1 MLLVVALLTTFISF
15 TQTEDEVRVNADA
28 LFKNKQYVEATPLYL
43 RLLSLQPRSYD
54 YSYKYGTCL
63 LFNSN
68 SKQDAIRY
76 LAYAIKSP
84 VPIPEANFFLGK
96 AYHLNYQFNDAISE
110 YRNYLSKAGNKGEYF
125 AESNRNIAMCEN
137 GKNLLTTLTDVIVR
151 KRTEIKQ
158 DDFFR
163 LYDLAEIGGSIITA
177 VDFQTK
183 NDKKYNHKPIVHIAP
198 NMENVYFSSYG
209 EGDNLDIYV
218 ARKLPGG
225 KFGVP
230 QKLNGA
236 VNTPFD
242 EDFPY
247 MHPNGNELYFSSKG
261 HNSMG
266 GYDIFKAKFNAD
278 NNTFEEVTN
287 VDFSI
292 SSPDDDLLYVV
303 DKDNKNAYFSSRRQ
317 SQDGK
322 IVVYKVAVER
332 IPIQLAIV
340 KGTFASSVLPAGSK
354 MTVEVI
360 DKTNGKKIG
369 VFKTLKES
377 SYLITFPKGGKYQ
390 YKVTVEGSNEVFTVD
405 VDIPFLKELRPL
417 KQKMD
422 HELADSKER
431 IRITNLFD
439 EQVED
444 AQSIVSQVLKERAN
458 LNVNEDQYNT
468 EELESQAKLKAAL
481 AELRLNTRSPME
493 FGQLLERTHTELRQ
507 NVTGENKIERSADA
521 ISRNLYN
528 EIVAIDTEIRTLVK
542 EADASE
548 SNRRKE
554 LVLTNAKELYRQRE
568 EKLEKI
574 KQVQA
579 EAAAIGTTGNSATVN
594 PEKLGELSKQYNQLL
609 NDGKTTE
616 LVTLLN
622 QNKEYLSNVLSA
634 PAQATASE
642 ELLKKQETI
651 VNEISRLQ
659 SIENGYVEE
668 IKRLESEIATLTQQR
683 EAAKDKFKQ
692 EFQDKI
698 DAKNYEL
705 ENAKSSLS
713 KTRNLIPAIAQQRDE
728 NNRKLNIVNEIES
741 YQGKPVTKEELAKV
755 KAVVSDEKSKTLQ
768 SYIDASLKELSSQPA
783 SDPKETKTET
793 AIEQYNTQSE
803 EIYAN
808 TDWSDYE
815 KQERLLTLNDQKQQ
829 ELAEYLKELENNPA
843 LDESTKVQQR
853 NTTQK
858 LVQELQHD
866 KQLLQEAIAV
876 SAKNEITQLK
886 TENIVQE
893 LYPGYE
899 ENKQTIKQNI
909 RLSEPEQLQQLT
921 INDQELVT
929 KITSEINHLKSG
941 QTTRQE
947 QSLSAAKIDLLEDYR
962 TQLQTTIAERQQ
974 QITRLQNEMN
984 VAQELEK
991 QVTTVAQ
998 QTETTYSDKL
1008 RQFNQLDAA
1017 TQTNERIEVLNNLST
1032 TLGVQQQQLQQLKS
1046 TSPSNQTIAKALT
1059 SIETKIAEV
1068 SVLLTTEK
1076 TAQETSDQT
1085 ATNTSLP
1092 DPKQQKTPAVII
1104 EELQQ
1109 TYEGSINNDFSQAHA
1124 TTADIEQNIQR
1135 LNAYKNTIQQTLS
1148 TAEKSASEEEKTA
1161 YRAAAEQ
1168 EIQRI
1173 DNRIKTL
1180 EQQQQTIEQQTATQ
1194 TNNQTA
1200 TTSSK
1205 TPSIII
1211 EELQQTYAG
1220 SITTDFNETH
1230 ATTSEI
1236 KQNIQRLNTYK
1247 NTIQQTLSTAE
1258 KSASEEEKTAY
1269 RAAAEQEIQ
1278 RIDNRIKTLEQQQQT
1293 IEQQTATQTN
1303 NPNSNDVAVSPTRE
1317 QSIESKLADNTTSA
1331 KERKELTK
1339 ELTELK
1345 QEKAIS
1351 STRQKEEQIQELT
1364 SVISKAE
1371 STSGNPPSAS
1381 TSIAQKLTTQIHTEK
1396 DPLKKEL
1403 LVDELL
1409 KIREQ
1414 QAEQIERIQLL
1425 EENHSFTAANP
1436 DVRLYSE
1443 EQLKVRR
1450 RQGIIEIEELT
1461 NMRSLLQQQLTTAP
1475 KKEKEVLTQKINVL
1489 NEREA
1494 IVQRELVFIDAQL
1507 KQYTAVEESPSL
1519 SENTATL
1526 TYNEERAIASS
1537 EAYETY
1543 AKAVAEQ
1550 NKHVA
1555 EYAALKQQLR
1565 DHQSQLEAIRK
1576 REKTADPSEKMLLS
1590 DQKSMAIENIKNISV
1605 SLKELEVQ
1613 INEAAQ
1619 TASIHLPTDSIVGMK
1634 FKNLVARGINPI
1646 KKSLIATTLIPISVH
1661 GIEFNPTTPPLP
1673 ELKKIPVEVKT
1684 PMGLIYRVQ
1693 VGAFARPIPESHFK
1707 EFSPV
1712 SGEKIE
1718 NSAITRYMAGYF
1730 NTAST
1735 VVEARE
1741 KIRQLGYN
1749 DAFVVAYCDGKRIS
1763 FGEARQLEARNECI
1777 GKKVEE
1783 IQLEVATNIAQNLGL
1798 EDTSKTLKPV
1808 AEHTY
1813 NQAPGAAKAWAI
1825 EQFNGDQIFFTVQV
1839 GVFNRPVTRDLLFNL
1854 EPLYTL
1860 RLDNGQIRYS
1870 VGMYGNLMH
1879 AVNLQSEVRKKG
1891 IPDAFVVAYYQGN
1904 RISVSK
1910 ARELINGGVSVYT
1923 GNPNPQPKI
1932 EAHTAN
1938 SDVTTVIPVFST
1950 GTTGEVI
1957 THPESYVQFITKQT
1971 YEQYPREELNR
1982 YNNKGNFYYD
1992 NNDKHIKSTFYSD
2005 AFLLPRIAAFADEMD
2020 TIHYT
2025 KSDVL
2030 KSNDSR
2036 ISFLLNG
2043 TSIPGDFNDW
2053 LTKFPYRKAYIHS
2066 ENGIEIRIFDIQ
2078 LKEVEEMKI
2087 ISELFG
2093 YPLIETQNKS
2103 EYERNDE

>member
-369 VFKTLKES
+369 VFKSLKES

-622 QNKEYLSNVLSA
+622 QNKEYLSNVLST

-713 KTRNLIPAIAQQRDE
+713 KTRNLIPATAQQRDE

-876 SAKNEITQLK
+876 SAKNEIMQLK

-929 KITSEINHLKSG
+929 KITSEIDHLKSG

-947 QSLSAAKIDLLEDYR
+947 QLLSAAKIDLLEDYR

-974 QITRLQNEMN
+974 QITRLQNEIN

-1068 SVLLTTEK
+1068 SALLATEK
-1076 TAQETSDQT
+1076 TAQETS
-1085 ATNTSLP
+1085 
-1092 DPKQQKTPAVII
+1092 
-1104 EELQQ
+1104 
-1109 TYEGSINNDFSQAHA
+1109 
-1124 TTADIEQNIQR
+1124 
-1135 LNAYKNTIQQTLS
+1135 
-1148 TAEKSASEEEKTA
+1148 
-1161 YRAAAEQ
+1161 
-1168 EIQRI
+1168 
-1173 DNRIKTL
+1173 
-1180 EQQQQTIEQQTATQ
+1180 
-1194 TNNQTA
+1194 NQTA
-1200 TTSSK
+1200 STTESKRWSS
-1205 TPSIII
+1205 S
-1211 EELQQTYAG
+1211 
-1220 SITTDFNETH
+1220 N
-1230 ATTSEI
+1230 
-1236 KQNIQRLNTYK
+1236 KQSNNRRQRLLSKRHPSLLK
-1247 NTIQQTLSTAE
+1247 NCN
-1258 KSASEEEKTAY
+1258 K
-1269 RAAAEQEIQ
+1269 RMQEVLPLILM
-1278 RIDNRIKTLEQQQQT
+1278 KHMQQQRT
-1293 IEQQTATQTN
+1293 LNKIF
-1303 NPNSNDVAVSPTRE
+1303 
-1317 QSIESKLADNTTSA
+1317 
-1331 KERKELTK
+1331 
-1339 ELTELK
+1339 
-1345 QEKAIS
+1345 
-1351 STRQKEEQIQELT
+1351 
-1364 SVISKAE
+1364 SV
-1371 STSGNPPSAS
+1371 
-1381 TSIAQKLTTQIHTEK
+1381 
-1396 DPLKKEL
+1396 
-1403 LVDELL
+1403 
-1409 KIREQ
+1409 
-1414 QAEQIERIQLL
+1414 
-1425 EENHSFTAANP
+1425 
-1436 DVRLYSE
+1436 
-1443 EQLKVRR
+1443 
-1450 RQGIIEIEELT
+1450 
-1461 NMRSLLQQQLTTAP
+1461 
-1475 KKEKEVLTQKINVL
+1475 
-1489 NEREA
+1489 
-1494 IVQRELVFIDAQL
+1494 
-1507 KQYTAVEESPSL
+1507 
-1519 SENTATL
+1519 
-1526 TYNEERAIASS
+1526 
-1537 EAYETY
+1537 
-1543 AKAVAEQ
+1543 
-1550 NKHVA
+1550 
-1555 EYAALKQQLR
+1555 
-1565 DHQSQLEAIRK
+1565 
-1576 REKTADPSEKMLLS
+1576 
-1590 DQKSMAIENIKNISV
+1590 
-1605 SLKELEVQ
+1605 
-1613 INEAAQ
+1613 
-1619 TASIHLPTDSIVGMK
+1619 
-1634 FKNLVARGINPI
+1634 
-1646 KKSLIATTLIPISVH
+1646 
-1661 GIEFNPTTPPLP
+1661 
-1673 ELKKIPVEVKT
+1673 
-1684 PMGLIYRVQ
+1684 
-1693 VGAFARPIPESHFK
+1693 
-1707 EFSPV
+1707 
-1712 SGEKIE
+1712 
-1718 NSAITRYMAGYF
+1718 
-1730 NTAST
+1730 
-1735 VVEARE
+1735 
-1741 KIRQLGYN
+1741 
-1749 DAFVVAYCDGKRIS
+1749 
-1763 FGEARQLEARNECI
+1763 
-1777 GKKVEE
+1777 
-1783 IQLEVATNIAQNLGL
+1783 
-1798 EDTSKTLKPV
+1798 
-1808 AEHTY
+1808 
-1813 NQAPGAAKAWAI
+1813 
-1825 EQFNGDQIFFTVQV
+1825 
-1839 GVFNRPVTRDLLFNL
+1839 
-1854 EPLYTL
+1854 
-1860 RLDNGQIRYS
+1860 
-1870 VGMYGNLMH
+1870 
-1879 AVNLQSEVRKKG
+1879 
-1891 IPDAFVVAYYQGN
+1891 
-1904 RISVSK
+1904 
-1910 ARELINGGVSVYT
+1910 
-1923 GNPNPQPKI
+1923 
-1932 EAHTAN
+1932 
-1938 SDVTTVIPVFST
+1938 
-1950 GTTGEVI
+1950 
-1957 THPESYVQFITKQT
+1957 
-1971 YEQYPREELNR
+1971 
-1982 YNNKGNFYYD
+1982 
-1992 NNDKHIKSTFYSD
+1992 
-2005 AFLLPRIAAFADEMD
+2005 
-2020 TIHYT
+2020 
-2025 KSDVL
+2025 
-2030 KSNDSR
+2030 
-2036 ISFLLNG
+2036 
-2043 TSIPGDFNDW
+2043 
-2053 LTKFPYRKAYIHS
+2053 
-2066 ENGIEIRIFDIQ
+2066 
-2078 LKEVEEMKI
+2078 
-2087 ISELFG
+2087 
-2093 YPLIETQNKS
+2093 
-2103 EYERNDE
+2103 

>member
-1194 TNNQTA
+1194 TNN
-1200 TTSSK
+1200 
-1205 TPSIII
+1205 
-1211 EELQQTYAG
+1211 
-1220 SITTDFNETH
+1220 
-1230 ATTSEI
+1230 
-1236 KQNIQRLNTYK
+1236 
-1247 NTIQQTLSTAE
+1247 
-1258 KSASEEEKTAY
+1258 
-1269 RAAAEQEIQ
+1269 
-1278 RIDNRIKTLEQQQQT
+1278 
-1293 IEQQTATQTN
+1293 
-1303 NPNSNDVAVSPTRE
+1303 PNSNDVAVSPTRE